1 MSNFSVPETP
11 DINTEEL
18 IFKLRRKMGTWLEWG
33 EACQQLQK
41 ARISPQDIFEQTGFE
56 PIQQNQIIVAAQV
69 FRSVEAGDASALVIE
84 HFTTRGSDVLY
95 ELRILSQHERASA
108 AELAFNHG
116 IDLEEAREVAKA
128 MKDYGR
134 LKALP
139 DGYERSP
146 GDAVAH
152 QSWRLARQKEDLQAR
167 SRLIARGLKYASSD
181 AARQAL
187 EKLLTDFTVVKS
199 RPAPRLPI
207 FRLDSEEE
215 MPVIMPVVGQM
226 PLTKADLQ
234 AVPLSESEGVFGV
247 VKFAGAGAWV
257 TLPGWQVLR
266 KAEDAVALLSNGQDL
281 AEYADSSGASLTGE
295 LLVVCDRD
303 NREWRDDGYFLA
315 EIDGSLKVMWW
326 DTQPEEQILGRVLV
340 VLRPK
345 VVLDEDLS
353 KDPWQLDE

>member
-69 FRSVEAGDASALVIE
+69 FRSVEAGDASAPVIE

-95 ELRILSQHERASA
+95 ELRILSQQERASA

-215 MPVIMPVVGQM
+215 MPVIMPVVG
-226 PLTKADLQ
+226 AD
-234 AVPLSESEGVFGV
+234 AFDESRLAGGAPERIGRGIRRCEVCRSWSVGDV
-247 VKFAGAGAWV
+247 ARLAGAEEG
-257 TLPGWQVLR
+257 GR
-266 KAEDAVALLSNGQDL
+266 CGCIAVQR
-281 AEYADSSGASLTGE
+281 SGLGG
-295 LLVVCDRD
+295 VCR
-303 NREWRDDGYFLA
+303 
-315 EIDGSLKVMWW
+315 
-326 DTQPEEQILGRVLV
+326 
-340 VLRPK
+340 
-345 VVLDEDLS
+345 
-353 KDPWQLDE
+353 